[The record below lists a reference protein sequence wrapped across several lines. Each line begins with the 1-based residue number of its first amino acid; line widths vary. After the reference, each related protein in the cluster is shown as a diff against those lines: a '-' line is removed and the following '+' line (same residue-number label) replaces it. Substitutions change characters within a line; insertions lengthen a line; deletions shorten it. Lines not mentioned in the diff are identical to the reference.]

1 MPFLSDFDYDLPD
14 ERIARYPAVRR
25 EASRLLVVGRSVGQS
40 VGRSEFEDR
49 KFTDIL
55 EYFNA
60 GDVLVLNET
69 KVIPARLEG
78 VREKT
83 GAKVEIFL
91 LHRQADRTDTWHVLA
106 APAKKVKTGETI
118 QINDELTCDV
128 LQELS
133 EGERIVLF
141 RSNGDLEK
149 AIEAAGAMP
158 IPPYLKRESEP
169 IDRERYQTIFARVP
183 GAVAAPT
190 ASLHFT
196 DALLQQIQAK
206 GIRIAR
212 VILHVGLG
220 TFRPV
225 EVEDVTQ
232 HKMHAEYYEVGEEAA
247 KTINDARA
255 SGGRIIAAGT
265 TAARTLETVADDNG
279 VVRHGSGETSIFIYP
294 PYRFKAVDA
303 LITNFHQPRS
313 TLLMMV
319 SAFATPEIVREAYMH
334 AIDAHYR
341 FLSYGDAML
350 IINR

>member
-1 MPFLSDFDYDLPD
+1 MPLLSDFDYTLPD
-14 ERIARYPAVRR
+14 ELIARYPAERR
-25 EASRLLVVGRSVGQS
+25 EGSRLLVVQGRGARDKGQ
-40 VGRSEFEDR
+40 GKFDDR
-49 KFTDIL
+49 KFTDIV
-55 EYFNA
+55 EYLNA

-118 QINDELTCDV
+118 RFNDELSCDV

-141 RSNGDLEK
+141 RSDGDLEQ
-149 AIEAAGAMP
+149 AIERAGAMP
-158 IPPYLKRESEP
+158 IPPYLKRESEQI
-169 IDRERYQTIFARVP
+169 IDRDRYQTIFARVP

-196 DALLQQIQAK
+196 EELLQQIEAK
-206 GIRIAR
+206 GVRIAR

-232 HKMHAEYYEVGEEAA
+232 HKMHAEYYEVTEDAA
-247 KTINDARA
+247 KTINEAQT

-265 TAARTLETVADDNG
+265 TAARTLETVADE
-279 VVRHGSGETSIFIYP
+279 HGTVHAQRGQTSIFIYP

-313 TLLMMV
+313 TLLMMI
-319 SAFATPEIVREAYMH
+319 SAFASPELIREAYAH
-334 AIDAHYR
+334 AIKENYR

-350 IINR
+350 LV

>member
-1 MPFLSDFDYDLPD
+1 MPNLSDFDYHLPD
-14 ERIARYPAVRR
+14 ELVARYPAERR
-25 EASRLLVVGRSVGQS
+25 EGSRLLVVGRTGGQS
-40 VGRSEFEDR
+40 VGRSEFEDK
-49 KFTDIL
+49 KFTDIANYL
-55 EYFNA
+55 NA

-118 QINDELTCDV
+118 RMNDELSCDV
-128 LQELS
+128 LQELT

-141 RSNGDLEK
+141 RCAGDLEQ
-149 AIEAAGAMP
+149 AIERAGAMP
-158 IPPYLKRESEP
+158 IPPYLKRQSEQ

-196 DALLQQIQAK
+196 EDLLQAIEAN
-206 GIRIAR
+206 GVRIAR

-232 HKMHAEYYEVGEEAA
+232 HKMHAEYYEVTEDAA
-247 KTINDARA
+247 KTINEARA
-255 SGGRIIAAGT
+255 TGGRIIAAGT
-265 TAARTLETVADDNG
+265 TAARTLETAADE
-279 VVRHGSGETSIFIYP
+279 HGIVHAERGKTSIFIYP
-294 PYRFKAVDA
+294 PYTFKAVDA

-313 TLLMMV
+313 TLLMMI
-319 SAFATPEIVREAYMH
+319 SAFATPEIIRKAYAH
-334 AIDAHYR
+334 AIEERYR

-350 IINR
+350 IVSR